1 VDGFT
6 KYREQRYH
14 PSLNLCKRYY
24 PHTHNMDGFFVA
36 KIKKISN
43 TIPKSAEE
51 GETDAEE
58 EDEEK
63 EEEDSGLSGDGEESS
78 PAKGSGKK
86 EKGNKKTERSPSPG
100 KKHKGDRDASGNKQQ
115 GKKDTNGAKAVLTG
129 HGVGG
134 NKKVGVKAD
143 RQEPLQ
149 KKQKR
154 EDIDDGI
161 VEAGPK
167 PKKNKNRREET
178 TKAKQEKRRQKKQQK
193 QECLKQLKGSLEAAR
208 PQKKRKL
215 EGDAAGEAGATTT
228 TVIPTPVKVKTA
240 GVKAADA
247 ATKAAVAT
255 PGKVKG
261 AGTTATPHRTDV
273 SLPASSTKKKKKK
286 SPVDN

>member
-1 VDGFT
+1 
-6 KYREQRYH
+6 
-14 PSLNLCKRYY
+14 
-24 PHTHNMDGFFVA
+24 MDGFFVA

-43 TIPKSAEE
+43 AIPKSAEE

-58 EDEEK
+58 EEEEEKK

-100 KKHKGDRDASGNKQQ
+100 KKHKNGHDGIGNKQQ
-115 GKKDTNGAKAVLTG
+115 GKKDTNGAKAVSPSGATAD
-129 HGVGG
+129 G
-134 NKKVGVKAD
+134 NKKEGAKKGAKAD

-154 EDIDDGI
+154 EDMDDGI

-215 EGDAAGEAGATTT
+215 EGDSGGEAGATTT
-228 TVIPTPVKVKTA
+228 TVIPTSVKV
-240 GVKAADA
+240 
-247 ATKAAVAT
+247 KAAVAA
-255 PGKVKG
+255 PAKVKG
-261 AGTTATPHRTDV
+261 AEMTATPHRTDV
-273 SLPASSTKKKKKK
+273 SFPTSSTKKKKKK
-286 SPVDN
+286 SPVDNWTFE

>member
-1 VDGFT
+1 MDGFT

-58 EDEEK
+58 EEEK
-63 EEEDSGLSGDGEESS
+63 EEEEDSGLSGDGEESS

-86 EKGNKKTERSPSPG
+86 EKGNKKAERSPSPG
-100 KKHKGDRDASGNKQQ
+100 KKHKDGRDASGNKQQ
-115 GKKDTNGAKAVLTG
+115 GKKDTNGAKAVSPSRSTA
-129 HGVGG
+129 GV
-134 NKKVGVKAD
+134 NKKEGVKGAKAD

-149 KKQKR
+149 KKQKQR
-154 EDIDDGI
+154 EDMDDGI

-193 QECLKQLKGSLEAAR
+193 QECLKQLKGSLDAAR

-215 EGDAAGEAGATTT
+215 EGDSGGEAGATT
-228 TVIPTPVKVKTA
+228 TVIPTPVKVK
-240 GVKAADA
+240 AADA
-247 ATKAAVAT
+247 TPAKAKAAVAA
-255 PGKVKG
+255 PAKVKG
-261 AGTTATPHRTDV
+261 AETTATPHRTDV
-273 SLPASSTKKKKKK
+273 SLPASSKKKKKK
-286 SPVDN
+286 K